1 MSKHAFLLAFIF
13 CVIAFVQAS
22 IGDEQPLFNHCVDE
36 CVQVSCP
43 APLSFSLRLLKWSCP
58 EDCRYVCMQAVT
70 DKAIEEGLPVYQYYG
85 KWPFYR
91 CFGIQEPAS
100 VIFSIGNGLV
110 HAFYFRQIQK
120 QVPSG
125 YFLKGF
131 MLLYTTIGVNAW
143 LWSTIFHSRDTKF
156 TELMDYLSAG
166 LLVLYSLYYAILRV
180 YRLTNSLLVQTLGI
194 LFICL
199 FVTHVGYLIIVTF
212 DYVYNM
218 YANVIVG
225 GCQIAVWVGWFL
237 VQTVQQTP
245 ARSYA
250 HLAVISGVGVSL
262 AMCLE
267 LFDFPPLFRVFD
279 AHSLWHLSTIPLSI
293 VWYKFL
299 LQDTK
304 HETNTKSY
312 TAVKLLPA

>member
-1 MSKHAFLLAFIF
+1 
-13 CVIAFVQAS
+13 
-22 IGDEQPLFNHCVDE
+22 
-36 CVQVSCP
+36 
-43 APLSFSLRLLKWSCP
+43 
-58 EDCRYVCMQAVT
+58 MQAVT

-100 VIFSIGNGLV
+100 VLFSIGNGLV
-110 HAFYFRQIQK
+110 HAYYFRQIQK
-120 QVPSG
+120 QVPSS
-125 YFLKGF
+125 YFFKGF
-131 MLLYTTIGVNAW
+131 MLLYTIIGMNAW

-156 TELMDYLSAG
+156 TELMDYFSAG

-180 YRLTNSLLVQTLGI
+180 YRLTQGLIIQALGV

-199 FVTHVGYLIIVTF
+199 FVAHVGYLIIVTF

-237 VQTVQQTP
+237 VQTAQQTP
-245 ARSYA
+245 AARSHYA
-250 HLAVISGVGVSL
+250 HLAVISGIGVSL

-299 LQDTK
+299 MQDTK

>member
-1 MSKHAFLLAFIF
+1 
-13 CVIAFVQAS
+13 
-22 IGDEQPLFNHCVDE
+22 
-36 CVQVSCP
+36 
-43 APLSFSLRLLKWSCP
+43 
-58 EDCRYVCMQAVT
+58 MQAVT

-110 HAFYFRQIQK
+110 HAYYFRQIQK

-131 MLLYTTIGVNAW
+131 MLLYTIIGMNAW
-143 LWSTIFHSRDTKF
+143 LWSTIFHSRDTKL
-156 TELMDYLSAG
+156 TELMDYFSAG

-180 YRLTNSLLVQTLGI
+180 YRLTNSLFVQTLGV

-225 GCQIAVWVGWFL
+225 GCQIAVWLGWFL

-245 ARSYA
+245 ARLYA

-304 HETNTKSY
+304 HETDTKSY
-312 TAVKLLPA
+312 IAVKLLPA